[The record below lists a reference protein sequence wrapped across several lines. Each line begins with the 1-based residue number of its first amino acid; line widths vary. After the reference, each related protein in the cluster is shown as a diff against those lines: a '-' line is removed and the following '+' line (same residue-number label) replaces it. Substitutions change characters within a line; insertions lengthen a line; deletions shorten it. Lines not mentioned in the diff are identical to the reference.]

1 MSILNKFT
9 VKNLKLN
16 KKRTIVTIIGI
27 MLSTALICGVAGLVS
42 SFKAS
47 LINWI
52 KVQDGNYHVAFHD
65 IPAEKLKYVSENQK
79 VKDYY
84 LVGDVGW
91 ANLED
96 STNDYKPYVHILE
109 YDNKALNNLGVNLT
123 EGRLPENS
131 NEIVISEHIIT
142 NGRVIL
148 KVGDEITLDV
158 GKRVSSDGEE
168 LNENNPLLNG
178 NTLIVYDDETDLE
191 ERETEEVEETE
202 HIENTTKKTYKI
214 VGIMQRLSRED
225 FSSPGYIVITHMDK
239 IPEKIDISV
248 LYKNPKEYEE
258 IAKDICK
265 TFGIMSLNEIDINTE
280 LLRFE
285 GVMSENMMNVLYT
298 IAGVI
303 IAIIVVSSVFVIRNS
318 FSISVAEKNRQYG
331 MLASIGATSKQ
342 IKRNVIFEGMII
354 GLIAIPLGII
364 LGIVA
369 IMILLQVVNY
379 LLVDML
385 NNLSFIY
392 SINPLAIVVS
402 IVISLITI
410 YLSCLIPAIRA
421 SKISPIESIRGNKDI
436 KIKAKKLRT
445 SRLTK
450 KIFGIGG
457 VIASKNLKRSKKK
470 YRTTVIS
477 LVVSIFIFISLSSI
491 LNLGTKVTGLYYK
504 DFKFNMYVSYGT
516 EEIYEELV
524 KQDNVDNYAYYYQT
538 SLDFEGMKY
547 ASEFGKDQLNA
558 YGDNMISLVA
568 YNNEYF
574 KNYIKELGLNPE
586 DYKTVA
592 LLQDD
597 EIRYNDDGSKTIDR
611 LYKIKPNDK
620 IEVGRV
626 DKTYN
631 ITISKCT
638 ADDSKPM
645 GQEVTYYH
653 DGVIIVSEDF
663 VKEVFGEDVENSSY
677 MLSNLLINSKHPQE
691 LENTLNDLIKVNTK
705 YTGLEVT
712 NYDTYIDQQ
721 RRMVLVVKIFLYG
734 FISVITLIGVTNIF
748 NTITTNMIL
757 RSKEFAMLK
766 SIGMSK
772 KEFNK
777 MIRLESIMYGAKS
790 LLIGIPLGILGSYGV
805 YKAFAQGVDVGYM
818 IPYPAIIIS
827 IVFVFIIVG
836 ITMKYSLDKI
846 NKQNII
852 ETIRKDNI

>member
-65 IPAEKLKYVSENQK
+65 IPVEKLKYVSENQK

-91 ANLED
+91 ANLNG

-123 EGRLPENS
+123 EGRLPEKS

-168 LNENNPLLNG
+168 LNENNPLLNE

-191 ERETEEVEETE
+191 EKKTEKVEETE
-202 HIENTTKKTYKI
+202 YIENTTKKTYKI

-225 FSSPGYIVITHMDK
+225 FSSPGYTVITHMDK

-285 GVMSENMMNVLYT
+285 GVMSENMMTVLYT

-392 SINPLAIVVS
+392 SINPLAIVCT

-436 KIKAKKLRT
+436 KTKAKKLRT

>member
-65 IPAEKLKYVSENQK
+65 IPVEKLKYVSENQK

-109 YDNKALNNLGVNLT
+109 YDNKALKNLGVNLT

-142 NGRVIL
+142 NGRVVL

-191 ERETEEVEETE
+191 EKKTEKVEETE

-285 GVMSENMMNVLYT
+285 GVMSESMMTVLYT

-303 IAIIVVSSVFVIRNS
+303 IAIIVISSVFVIRNS

-436 KIKAKKLRT
+436 KTKAKKLRT

>member
-65 IPAEKLKYVSENQK
+65 IPVEKLKYVSENQK

-109 YDNKALNNLGVNLT
+109 YDNKALKNLGVNLT

-142 NGRVIL
+142 NGRVVL

-168 LNENNPLLNG
+168 LNENNPLLNE

-191 ERETEEVEETE
+191 EKKTEKVEETE
-202 HIENTTKKTYKI
+202 YIENTTKKTYKI

-225 FSSPGYIVITHMDK
+225 FSSPGYTVITHMDK

-392 SINPLAIVVS
+392 SINPLAIVCT

-436 KIKAKKLRT
+436 KTKAKKLRT

>member
-1 MSILNKFT
+1 MSILNRFT

-65 IPAEKLKYVSENQK
+65 IPVEKLKYVSENQK

-109 YDNKALNNLGVNLT
+109 YDNKALKNLGVNLT

-142 NGRVIL
+142 NGRVVL

-191 ERETEEVEETE
+191 EKKTEKVEKTE

-285 GVMSENMMNVLYT
+285 GVMSESMMTVLYT

-354 GLIAIPLGII
+354 GLIAIPLGVI

-392 SINPLAIVVS
+392 SINPLAIVCT

-436 KIKAKKLRT
+436 KTKAKKLRT

>member
-65 IPAEKLKYVSENQK
+65 IPVEKLKYVSENQK

-91 ANLED
+91 ANLNG

-191 ERETEEVEETE
+191 EKKTEKVEETE
-202 HIENTTKKTYKI
+202 QIENTTKKTYKI

-225 FSSPGYIVITHMDK
+225 FSSPGYTVITHMDK

-436 KIKAKKLRT
+436 KTKAKKLRT

>member
-436 KIKAKKLRT
+436 KTKAKKLRT

>member
-65 IPAEKLKYVSENQK
+65 IPVEKLKYVSENQK

-109 YDNKALNNLGVNLT
+109 YDNKALKNLGVNLT

-142 NGRVIL
+142 NGRVVL

-191 ERETEEVEETE
+191 EKKTEKVEETE

-285 GVMSENMMNVLYT
+285 GVMSESMMTVLYT

-354 GLIAIPLGII
+354 GLIAIPLGVI

-392 SINPLAIVVS
+392 SINPLAIVCT

-436 KIKAKKLRT
+436 KTKATAGQAQRQT
-445 SRLTK
+445 RQESR
-450 KIFGIGG
+450 
-457 VIASKNLKRSKKK
+457 RC
-470 YRTTVIS
+470 RR
-477 LVVSIFIFISLSSI
+477 
-491 LNLGTKVTGLYYK
+491 
-504 DFKFNMYVSYGT
+504 
-516 EEIYEELV
+516 
-524 KQDNVDNYAYYYQT
+524 
-538 SLDFEGMKY
+538 
-547 ASEFGKDQLNA
+547 
-558 YGDNMISLVA
+558 
-568 YNNEYF
+568 YF
-574 KNYIKELGLNPE
+574 
-586 DYKTVA
+586 
-592 LLQDD
+592 
-597 EIRYNDDGSKTIDR
+597 S
-611 LYKIKPNDK
+611 
-620 IEVGRV
+620 
-626 DKTYN
+626 
-631 ITISKCT
+631 
-638 ADDSKPM
+638 
-645 GQEVTYYH
+645 
-653 DGVIIVSEDF
+653 
-663 VKEVFGEDVENSSY
+663 
-677 MLSNLLINSKHPQE
+677 
-691 LENTLNDLIKVNTK
+691 
-705 YTGLEVT
+705 
-712 NYDTYIDQQ
+712 
-721 RRMVLVVKIFLYG
+721 RR
-734 FISVITLIGVTNIF
+734 
-748 NTITTNMIL
+748 
-757 RSKEFAMLK
+757 RH
-766 SIGMSK
+766 
-772 KEFNK
+772 
-777 MIRLESIMYGAKS
+777 R
-790 LLIGIPLGILGSYGV
+790 
-805 YKAFAQGVDVGYM
+805 
-818 IPYPAIIIS
+818 
-827 IVFVFIIVG
+827 
-836 ITMKYSLDKI
+836 
-846 NKQNII
+846 
-852 ETIRKDNI
+852 R

>member
-65 IPAEKLKYVSENQK
+65 IPVEKLKYVSENQK

-109 YDNKALNNLGVNLT
+109 YDNKALKNLGVNLT

-142 NGRVIL
+142 NGRVVL

-191 ERETEEVEETE
+191 EKKTEKVEETE

-285 GVMSENMMNVLYT
+285 GVMSESMMTVLYT

-331 MLASIGATSKQ
+331 MLASIGAPSKQ

-354 GLIAIPLGII
+354 GLIAIPLGVI

-392 SINPLAIVVS
+392 SINPLAIVCT

-436 KIKAKKLRT
+436 KTKAKKLRT